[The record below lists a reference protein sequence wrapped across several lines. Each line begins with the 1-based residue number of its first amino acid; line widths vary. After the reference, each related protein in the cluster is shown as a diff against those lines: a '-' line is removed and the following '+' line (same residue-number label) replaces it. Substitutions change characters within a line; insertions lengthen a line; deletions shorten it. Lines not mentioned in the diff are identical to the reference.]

1 MDSSD
6 VAFAGV
12 VGQADMLRRREAT
25 SRDLTQL
32 ALDRIA
38 ALDRRLNAFNAV
50 YRERALAEADAA
62 DRRRADGDRAPLLGV
77 PMAIKDEVD
86 IVGEVTSRGTG
97 AYDVPAAADSE
108 VVRRLRAAGAVVVGK
123 TTMPELGL
131 WPFTESVTWG
141 VTRNPWDVERTPGG
155 SSGGS
160 GAAVAAGLVPAALAV
175 DGAGSIR
182 IPAACCGLFGL
193 KPQRD
198 RVSRAPHDADEAHWI
213 CVGTLTRSV
222 LDTAVVLDVMAGP
235 GTGFEA
241 AARRD
246 PGRLRIAVSDR
257 FPTGVRGRLTDEVR
271 DALDRTVDALRALGH
286 DVVER
291 RVPSRPEHVAVIVG
305 LMLRGIRDFVG
316 EVERRNRLERR
327 TRSLARPGRLI
338 SDRAVERL
346 LAGEQA
352 MTEHVGG
359 LFDEVDVLLTPMM
372 SEPARPAQAMEG
384 RGAIATWLW
393 ESSWVP
399 FNVLWNATGQ
409 PAASVPAGFSAGGLP
424 LAVQLVGRHHD
435 EATLLSLSAQLE
447 AAHPWAQRR
456 PPVS

>member
-1 MDSSD
+1 M
-6 VAFAGV
+6 
-12 VGQADMLRRREAT
+12 
-25 SRDLTQL
+25 
-32 ALDRIA
+32 
-38 ALDRRLNAFNAV
+38 
-50 YRERALAEADAA
+50 
-62 DRRRADGDRAPLLGV
+62 
-77 PMAIKDEVD
+77 
-86 IVGEVTSRGTG
+86 
-97 AYDVPAAADSE
+97 
-108 VVRRLRAAGAVVVGK
+108 
-123 TTMPELGL
+123 
-131 WPFTESVTWG
+131 
-141 VTRNPWDVERTPGG
+141 
-155 SSGGS
+155 
-160 GAAVAAGLVPAALAV
+160 
-175 DGAGSIR
+175 
-182 IPAACCGLFGL
+182 
-193 KPQRD
+193 
-198 RVSRAPHDADEAHWI
+198 
-213 CVGTLTRSV
+213 
-222 LDTAVVLDVMAGP
+222 
-235 GTGFEA
+235 
-241 AARRD
+241 
-246 PGRLRIAVSDR
+246 SDR
-257 FPTGVRGRLTDEVR
+257 FPTGIRGRLTDEVR
-271 DALDRTVDALRALGH
+271 DALERTVDALRALGH
-286 DVVER
+286 EVVER
-291 RVPSRPEHVAVIVG
+291 HVPSRPEHVAVIVG